1 MTTSAGGAAPL
12 PVQDSTVSPPSAGVI
27 AERSLERLTRLVAAL
42 LGAPARSIAGGA
54 HLAMPPG
61 GGGVTSP
68 AGPAITISVAAGA
81 GFENTLALSD
91 LRADPRAAQLPE
103 DIRVLGQSC
112 LVLPIRADEGA
123 PLATLY
129 VVDARPREWTPEE
142 RAALEDIAGWL
153 ATEVLLRRD
162 LATGRSHE
170 EELLHHS
177 LHDALTRLPNRTLFL
192 DRLRHAAQRGRR
204 HAKFQFGVLYL
215 GLDRLKMVNESLGHE
230 AGDELL
236 ETVARR
242 LETCIRGEDTAA
254 RLGGDEFAILLED
267 VADESNVLRVVERI
281 QVALAAP
288 VALGAFEV
296 FTSASIGIAISST
309 AVENPEYM
317 LRCADTAMW
326 RAKRTGPARYEMF
339 DEAMHARAVD
349 RLRVETDLRRA
360 VDRGEF
366 VVHYQPVMS
375 PESGTIV
382 GVEALVRWDHP
393 ERGRI
398 APGQFIPLAE
408 ETGLIVPISTWV
420 IRQAC
425 AQLRIWQERFP
436 RPTPLFCT
444 VNVSVKHFAQPDL
457 VEQVTTIVRETGI
470 NPSSLKLEITESVI
484 VDNDDLARQV
494 LVQLRALGVQVYLD
508 DFGTGYSSLGY
519 LHRLPL
525 DAIKIDRSFVGQMES
540 DDRSYQLVRTVR
552 LLAKNVGLSVVAEG
566 VETNE
571 QLRAIR
577 GLGCEFAQGFLFS
590 KPVSVEE
597 VDALLAQDPH
607 W

>member
-1 MTTSAGGAAPL
+1 MTMPAGGAAPL
-12 PVQDSTVSPPSAGVI
+12 PVQDSVVSPSFAGVI
-27 AERSLERLTRLVAAL
+27 AERSLERLTRLVTAL
-42 LGAPARSIAGGA
+42 LGAPATGVPAAPHVIAPSGGNGA
-54 HLAMPPG
+54 TPG
-61 GGGVTSP
+61 V
-68 AGPAITISVAAGA
+68 GPRITISVAAGG
-81 GFENTLALSD
+81 GFEETLALAD
-91 LRADPRAAQLPE
+91 LSADPRAAQLP
-103 DIRVLGQSC
+103 DDVRAQGRSCVAVPIRV
-112 LVLPIRADEGA
+112 DEGTQ
-123 PLATLY
+123 LATLY
-129 VVDARPREWTPEE
+129 VVDAEPREWTAEE
-142 RAALEDIAGWL
+142 RATLEDIAGWL
-153 ATEVLLRRD
+153 GTEVLLRRD

-170 EELLHHS
+170 EQLLRHS
-177 LHDALTRLPNRTLFL
+177 LHDTLTGLPNRTLFL
-192 DRLRHAAQRGRR
+192 DRLRHAAQRARR

-281 QVALAAP
+281 RRALATP

-296 FTSASIGIAISST
+296 FTSASIGIAISS
-309 AVENPEYM
+309 AAPENPEYM

-326 RAKRTGPARYEMF
+326 RAKRTGPGRYEMF

-360 VDRGEF
+360 VERSEF

-398 APGQFIPLAE
+398 APGEFIPLAE

-425 AQLRIWQERFP
+425 TQLRIWQDRFP
-436 RPTPLFCT
+436 RPTPLFCS

-457 VEQVTTIVRETGI
+457 VEQVTATVRETGI
-470 NPSSLKLEITESVI
+470 DPSSLKLEITESVI
-484 VDNDDLARQV
+484 VDNDDLARHV
-494 LVQLRALGVQVYLD
+494 LLQLKALGVQVYLD

-525 DAIKIDRSFVGQMES
+525 DAIKIDRSFVGQMEA

-552 LLAKNVGLSVVAEG
+552 LLARSVGLSVVAEG